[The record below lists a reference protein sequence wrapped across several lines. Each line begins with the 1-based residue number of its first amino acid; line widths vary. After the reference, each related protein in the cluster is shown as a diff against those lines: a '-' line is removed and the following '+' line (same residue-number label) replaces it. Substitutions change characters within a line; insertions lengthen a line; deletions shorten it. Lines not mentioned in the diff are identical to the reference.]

1 MSLKEKVAYIRGFI
15 KGGGVTEKNFEEI
28 VNLIVDALDEVASA
42 LDELEKN
49 QLDLE
54 EYVESIDDDL
64 ASLEREVWGEEEG
77 EEAVE
82 EEFEEIECDNCG
94 EMFFVPIEELYSDE
108 EIRCPVCGK
117 VVTIGEVEEGGDGK
131 QAT

>member
-1 MSLKEKVAYIRGFI
+1 MSLKEKVAYIKGFI

-28 VNLIVDALDEVASA
+28 VNLIVDALDDVASV
-42 LDELEKN
+42 LEELEKN

-64 ASLEREVWGEEEG
+64 ANLEKEFWGEEG
-77 EEAVE
+77 EAVE
-82 EEFEEIECDNCG
+82 EEFEEIECSNCG
-94 EMFFVPIEELYSDE
+94 EMFFVPIEDLYSEE

-117 VVTIGEVEEGGDGK
+117 AVVVGEVEEGGDGK
-131 QAT
+131 QAS